1 MAMIG
6 RSLSAINFDD
16 VFSTDRLLL
25 IDINIYVCAADDD
38 DDDWKNWTMS
48 TQLLGTE
55 TPNVAPTDA
64 RRNPCP

>member
-1 MAMIG
+1 MTKMAMIG

-38 DDDWKNWTMS
+38 DDD
-48 TQLLGTE
+48 
-55 TPNVAPTDA
+55 DDD
-64 RRNPCP
+64 